1 MQTDI
6 IGPIT
11 QGPRWDIA
19 AGGVVL
25 PHVIGNPSDE
35 DGKLFLEVDGV
46 LFGPWTHDEIR
57 AIAPL
62 LGRAMAVAAGYTHHG
77 EGARRRNPHAY
88 PVVGRLEPDEVA
100 ASRRS
105 TLRVVDDASE
115 GRRFR
120 AARTAAGMTM
130 GALADRLGVSVEHVS
145 ALERGIEQP
154 RYGWSALWDEVA
166 QWGIRR

>member
-11 QGPRWDIA
+11 QGPRFDIA
-19 AGGVVL
+19 VHGVVL
-25 PHVIGNPSDE
+25 PHVIGHPSDE
-35 DGKLFLEVDGV
+35 DGRLFLEVDGV
-46 LFGPWTHDEIR
+46 LHGPWTHDEIR

-88 PVVGRLEPDEVA
+88 PVVGRLDPDEVA
-100 ASRRS
+100 ASRRG
-105 TLRVVDDASE
+105 TLRAVDVASE
-115 GRRFR
+115 GGRFR
-120 AARTAAGMTM
+120 AARTRAGLTV
-130 GALADRLGVSVEHVS
+130 GVLAQRLGVRPEHVLN
-145 ALERGIEQP
+145 LEYGREQP

-166 QWGIRR
+166 QWNMRP